1 MELHDLETR
10 ECFIN
15 HTSQS
20 DGNRMC
26 IVVNA
31 SRETLDEEGMEMIA
45 CTGEHVGSIT
55 MKIE

>member
-1 MELHDLETR
+1 MISETR